1 MVMSKQRKLFL
12 FICFIIIDL
21 LLVSGIL
28 LLRDVTLK
36 NILSNEVNA
45 LGDLN
50 FFKDDYSYSIKSRGN
65 YAVIEEAI
73 KDYLSNYATLVQK
86 VANASNG
93 VELSGLLLTSSIES
107 DGPLFEQTLKYL
119 DEYQVEFNQDMDEV
133 FYYLDDNLSIDNYI
147 TQYTDN
153 QEVIELYQE
162 LITKN
167 HFSEKLENSK
177 QQLVVERI
185 DTNSYIDSVRAV
197 IMFLKDNSNN
207 YTISNGQVTFNDS
220 NLLNEYVKLKDKTK
234 RIY

>member
-1 MVMSKQRKLFL
+1 MSKQRKLFL

-45 LGDLN
+45 LVDLN

-65 YAVIEEAI
+65 YAVIEEVI

-177 QQLVVERI
+177 QQLVIERI

>member
-1 MVMSKQRKLFL
+1 MSKQRKLFL

-65 YAVIEEAI
+65 YAVIEEVI

-177 QQLVVERI
+177 QQLVIERI

-220 NLLNEYVKLKDKTK
+220 NSLNEYVKLKDKTK

>member
-147 TQYTDN
+147 TQYADN

-177 QQLVVERI
+177 QQLVIERI

>member
-1 MVMSKQRKLFL
+1 MSKQRKLFL

-36 NILSNEVNA
+36 NILSNEANA

-50 FFKDDYSYSIKSRGN
+50 FFKDDHSYSIKSRGN

-177 QQLVVERI
+177 QQLVIERI

>member
-65 YAVIEEAI
+65 YAVIEEVI

-177 QQLVVERI
+177 QQLVIERI

>member
-1 MVMSKQRKLFL
+1 MSKQRKLFL

-147 TQYTDN
+147 TQYADN

-177 QQLVVERI
+177 QQLVIERI

>member
-1 MVMSKQRKLFL
+1 MSKQRKLFL

-45 LGDLN
+45 LGALN

>member
-1 MVMSKQRKLFL
+1 MSKQRKLFL

-65 YAVIEEAI
+65 YAVIEEVI

-177 QQLVVERI
+177 QQLVIERI